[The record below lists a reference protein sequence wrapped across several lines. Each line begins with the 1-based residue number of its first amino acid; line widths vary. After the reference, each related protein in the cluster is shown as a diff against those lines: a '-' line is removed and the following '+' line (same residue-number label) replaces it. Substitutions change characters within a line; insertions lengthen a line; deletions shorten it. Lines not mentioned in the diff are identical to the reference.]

1 MSQITD
7 QEVVFS
13 SQYLVT
19 LERSSNRHATA
30 IINQEI
36 SELAGLVEEIQLSQ
50 DSEGS
55 EGEQTIRNDERVYG
69 ETGRSNRGRG
79 RGEEGGVEEEEEE
92 VCLHDSH
99 QHTCVYTHG
108 KYPKTP

>member
-13 SQYLVT
+13 SQYIVT

-36 SELAGLVEEIQLSQ
+36 SELSGLVEEIQLSQ

-55 EGEQTIRNDERVYG
+55 EGLEMMILKMQANYVLNYT
-69 ETGRSNRGRG
+69 TLRS
-79 RGEEGGVEEEEEE
+79 
-92 VCLHDSH
+92 LSA
-99 QHTCVYTHG
+99 YI
-108 KYPKTP
+108 

>member
-55 EGEQTIRNDERVYG
+55 EGLEMMILKMQANYVLNYT
-69 ETGRSNRGRG
+69 TLRS
-79 RGEEGGVEEEEEE
+79 
-92 VCLHDSH
+92 LSA
-99 QHTCVYTHG
+99 YI
-108 KYPKTP
+108 